1 MALDMA
7 RIADIIEDVE
17 DVIERLNAGTIDSD
31 ARQVCWQRAAA
42 RLAQASEHA
51 NTARARQPGEVFTR
65 RLVVEH
71 CELLLERL
79 MAVTL

>member
-17 DVIERLNAGTIDSD
+17 TTLEALQVSSGDSAERQT
-31 ARQVCWQRAAA
+31 RWQRAAA
-42 RLAQASEHA
+42 RLAQASEAA
-51 NTARARQPGEVFTR
+51 NMARLRQPGEVFTR
-65 RLVVEH
+65 RLVIEH

-79 MAVTL
+79 MGVTL